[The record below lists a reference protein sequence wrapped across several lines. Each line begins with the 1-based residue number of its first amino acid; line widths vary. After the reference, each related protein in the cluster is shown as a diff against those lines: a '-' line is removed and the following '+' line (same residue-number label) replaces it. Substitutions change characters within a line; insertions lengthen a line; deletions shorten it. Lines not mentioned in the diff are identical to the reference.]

1 MHVFHAIEDVRQHL
15 SSSAVAIGNFD
26 GCHLGH
32 MALLK
37 RMMEDSKTQQVTPV
51 VLTFYPHPVEVLNP
65 TKKLERLTTARE
77 KLALLEKFGVALVLV
92 ERFDTTLANLS
103 PRVFY
108 LKYLRDG
115 LKAKSIHVG
124 FNFEFGKGR
133 AGNTRVLGDLC
144 TEFGAHLTVTEPFQ
158 LQQSKVSSSLI
169 RNLIARGDTLA
180 AARFLGR
187 PYSISGE
194 VVHGDSRGG
203 GLGFPTANL
212 HFPAEKVVPKSGVY
226 VTRAVWQKQ
235 LFLSVANV
243 GVRPTFVEKAH
254 TLTIEVHLIDF
265 DVRLYEEPLK
275 VFFLERIRDE
285 MKFDSVDSLRTQI
298 EKDVEAAKNSA
309 SFNEFRTD

>member
-1 MHVFHAIEDVRQHL
+1 MRVFHSIEGVHRHL
-15 SSSAVAIGNFD
+15 NSSAVAIGNFD

-32 MALLK
+32 VALLK
-37 RMMEDSKTQQVTPV
+37 RMVEDSKMQRVAPV
-51 VLTFYPHPVEVLNP
+51 VFTFYPHPVEVLDP
-65 TKKLERLTTARE
+65 AKKLERLTTASE

-92 ERFDTTLANLS
+92 ERFDNNLANLS
-103 PRVFY
+103 PRDFY
-108 LKYLRDG
+108 LTYLRDG
-115 LKAKSIHVG
+115 LKARSIHVG
-124 FNFEFGKGR
+124 FNFEFGRGR

-144 TEFGAHLTVTEPFQ
+144 TEFGAYLTVTEPFQ
-158 LQQSKVSSSLI
+158 LKRHKVSSSLI
-169 RNLIARGDTLA
+169 RNLIAQGDTLA
-180 AARFLGR
+180 AAELLGR

-194 VVHGDSRGG
+194 VVQGDSRGR

-235 LFLSVANV
+235 QFLSVTNV
-243 GVRPTFVEKAH
+243 GVRPTFVRQAH
-254 TLTIEVHLIDF
+254 ALTVEVHLIDF
-265 DVRLYEEPLK
+265 DVRLYEEPLE

-285 MKFDSVDSLRTQI
+285 RKFDSADCLRTQI